1 MLMQRIKVAPNH
13 RTLVIRN
20 GDVCA
25 ILKPGRHVVFAAPF
39 VRVQTETH
47 RLQKISFQ
55 SRWAPN
61 LLRTRP
67 RLAREHFNVV
77 ETNASQVAM
86 ISLDGSLYQVLP
98 PRRQAM
104 FWKDA
109 GALSVELVDII
120 EGPAIAETMLSALE
134 DGDHSLTNSLIASL
148 LDDEDEYSS
157 TSSRKTS
164 M

>member
-1 MLMQRIKVAPNH
+1 VAPNH

-39 VRVQTETH
+39 VKVRTETH
-47 RLQKISFQ
+47 RLQKIVFR
-55 SRWAPN
+55 SRWADN
-61 LLRTRP
+61 LLRKQP
-67 RLAREHFNVV
+67 RLAREHFDIV
-77 ETNASQVAM
+77 ETNKSQVAM

-98 PRRQAM
+98 PARRAI
-104 FWKDA
+104 FWKEA
-109 GALSVELVDII
+109 GKLSVELITII
-120 EGPAIAETMLSALE
+120 EGPALGETLLTALE
-134 DGDHSLTNSLIASL
+134 DGDHSLHSELIESL

-157 TSSRKTS
+157 TSNRRTS

>member
-1 MLMQRIKVAPNH
+1 MLMQRIRVGPNH

-20 GDVCA
+20 GDVRA

-47 RLQKISFQ
+47 RLQKIVFQ
-55 SRWAPN
+55 SRWASN
-61 LLRTRP
+61 LLRTQP
-67 RLAREHFNVV
+67 GLVREHFNVV
-77 ETNASQVAM
+77 ETNAAQLAM
-86 ISLDGSLYQVLP
+86 ISLSGSLYQVLSP
-98 PRRQAM
+98 GRRTI

-109 GALSVELVDII
+109 GTLSVEFVNII

-134 DGDHSLTNSLIASL
+134 DSDYSLTNDVIESL

-157 TSSRKTS
+157 TSNRRTS
-164 M
+164 N